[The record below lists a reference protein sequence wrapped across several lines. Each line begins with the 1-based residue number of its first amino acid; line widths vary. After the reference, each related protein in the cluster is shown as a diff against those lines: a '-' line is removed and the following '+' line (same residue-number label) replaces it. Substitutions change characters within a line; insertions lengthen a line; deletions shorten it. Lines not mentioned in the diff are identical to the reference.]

1 LLSLYTTI
9 LLISAG
15 TFGGAIIVCLL
26 FGYNIYRY
34 SNGRTYSAPKY
45 TDTKIEKYKNRV
57 NRVNKWKLKPC
68 RGNTM
73 MRWTSMNSE
82 NVNIWNYVVAI
93 PIIPIIVG
101 IAIPLAI
108 YYMVIDL

>member
-9 LLISAG
+9 LLLSAG

-34 SNGRTYSAPKY
+34 SNGRTYSVPKY
-45 TDTKIEKYKNRV
+45 TDTKIEKYKNK
-57 NRVNKWKLKPC
+57 VNKWKLKPR

-73 MRWTSMNSE
+73 MRWPSMNSE

-93 PIIPIIVG
+93 PMIPIIVG

>member
-1 LLSLYTTI
+1 LISLYTKI
-9 LLISAG
+9 LLLSVG

-45 TDTKIEKYKNRV
+45 TDTKIEKYKNK
-57 NRVNKWKLKPC
+57 VNKWKLKPR

-73 MRWTSMNSE
+73 IKWPSMNSE
-82 NVNIWNYVVAI
+82 NVNIWNYVVSI
-93 PIIPIIVG
+93 PMVPIIVG

-108 YYMVIDL
+108 YYMVIDLK